1 MDLRDQIYF
10 EGESVEQLKASV
22 HRAVDHYLEVCA
34 ARGEEPTYVRIG
46 VYSHMVIKET
56 SIFTKQV
63 QKLLDRESYRLLQ
76 LRLVAEPDAGDL
88 IRGTSGLRKIRWEGA
103 GRGKRGGVRVIY
115 FWARKQG
122 VMLMLLIYGKN
133 EQDDLTPKQKAVLN
147 KLIQE
152 EYP

>member
-1 MDLRDQIYF
+1 
-10 EGESVEQLKASV
+10 
-22 HRAVDHYLEVCA
+22 
-34 ARGEEPTYVRIG
+34 
-46 VYSHMVIKET
+46 MVIKE
-56 SIFTKQV
+56 SSVFTKQV

-88 IRGTSGLRKIRWEGA
+88 IRGTGGLRKIRWESG

-115 FWARKQG
+115 YWAQKQD
-122 VMLMLLIYGKN
+122 VMLLLLMYGKN
-133 EQDDLTPKQKAVLN
+133 QQDDLTPKQNAVLK

>member
-1 MDLRDQIYF
+1 
-10 EGESVEQLKASV
+10 
-22 HRAVDHYLEVCA
+22 
-34 ARGEEPTYVRIG
+34 
-46 VYSHMVIKET
+46 MVIKET

-88 IRGTSGLRKIRWEGA
+88 IRGTGGLRKIRWEGA

-115 FWARKQG
+115 YWARKQD

-133 EQDDLTPKQKAVLN
+133 EQDDLAPKQRAVLK

>member
-1 MDLRDQIYF
+1 M
-10 EGESVEQLKASV
+10 
-22 HRAVDHYLEVCA
+22 CA
-34 ARGEEPTYVRIG
+34 IG
-46 VYSHMVIKET
+46 VYCGMVIKET

-76 LRLVAEPDAGDL
+76 LRLVAEPDAGDQ
-88 IRGTSGLRKIRWEGA
+88 IRGTGGLRKIRWEGA

-115 FWARKQG
+115 YWARKQD
-122 VMLMLLIYGKN
+122 VMLMLLIYSKTR
-133 EQDDLTPKQKAVLN
+133 QDDLTPKQKAVLK